1 MIEENE
7 RDLLRRK
14 AKEAA
19 ARAMGLRTAPAAA
32 AARPMAQPPATVAPP
47 AAHAS
52 PAFEEISEISEISG
66 LFVTWLKDGRPR
78 GRSGT
83 LTADAPLHTLVEKH
97 AVEALLHDPR
107 VPPATARELPLY
119 LPRISALSPL
129 EEISSSAEITVGVH
143 GAVAEKGKRF
153 GIVLPEDAEGLGWDG
168 ARLLG
173 QACLRA
179 GLPEESWKAPGS
191 VRLRRFTAETF

>member
-1 MIEENE
+1 MLEENQ
-7 RDLLRRK
+7 RDLLRK
-14 AKEAA
+14 VAWDAA
-19 ARAMGLRTAPAAA
+19 ARSLGLRPSRAAGPGAVTTPAAL
-32 AARPMAQPPATVAPP
+32 
-47 AAHAS
+47 S
-52 PAFEEISEISEISG
+52 SSFEGISGLSGFSG

-83 LTADAPLHTLVEKH
+83 LSPDSPLQALVEKH

-107 VPPATARELPLY
+107 VPPATVKELPRY
-119 LPRISALSPL
+119 SPRISVLSTF
-129 EEISSSAEITVGVH
+129 EEISGAEGLLVGTH
-143 GAVAEKGKRF
+143 GVVAEKGRRW
-153 GIVLPEDAEGLGWDG
+153 GVVLPEDAEGLGWDG

-191 VRLRRFTAETF
+191 VRLRRFAAETL